1 MISLLDDKFGKN
13 CNDFQKFD
21 NSSVYD
27 MVCVENMVTIT
38 KTKDSNEFMEN
49 AKTKRGLKYEIPDF
63 TIDHSEPTAKKGNN
77 KKSFKKS

>member
-1 MISLLDDKFGKN
+1 
-13 CNDFQKFD
+13 
-21 NSSVYD
+21 
-27 MVCVENMVTIT
+27 MVTIT

-63 TIDHSEPTAKKGNN
+63 AIDHSEPTAKKGNN